1 MSILRILGLL
11 AAAGLTAWAWSRYGR
26 RVFGKGDLL
35 LVLLISLGLV
45 LLSFAPDLV
54 SDVSARLVGPMAGY
68 RLVLLLLLAVFLL
81 FVLWLRQTARITGQ
95 ERRLVGLMDALTAR
109 HFVETNPRLEVEGQV
124 LAVIPA
130 YNEAEAIGGV
140 LADMPRTCAGLKV
153 QPLVVDDASRDE
165 TAEVVKNLGVPVVSN
180 PINRGGGGALRVGYA
195 LARALGAAVVVT
207 LDADGQH
214 LPGQMERLVKP
225 IVDDQADLVVG
236 SRILGDS
243 EGGAAIRQAGI
254 FFFNRLVSLL
264 LMRKVTDCSS
274 GYKAIRT
281 KWLDRLQLTQEQF
294 HTTDFLISAVRAGAR
309 FREVPITIKLRAA
322 GQSKKGSSLRYGL
335 GFSRAIFS
343 AWWRK

>member
-1 MSILRILGLL
+1 L
-11 AAAGLTAWAWSRYGR
+11 AAIGIAGWAWSRYKR
-26 RVFGKGDLL
+26 RAFGKGDLL
-35 LVLLISLGLV
+35 LVFLVSLGLG
-45 LLSFAPDLV
+45 LLAIAPGLV

-81 FVLWLRQTARITGQ
+81 FVLWLRQTARIIQQ
-95 ERRLVGLMDALTAR
+95 ERKLVGLMDALTAR
-109 HFVETNPRLEVEGQV
+109 HFVENNPPINLDGGV

-130 YNEAEAIGGV
+130 YNESEAIGGV
-140 LADMPRTCAGLKV
+140 LKDMPATCAGLKV
-153 QPLVVDDASRDE
+153 QPLVVDDASSDE
-165 TAEVVKNLGVPVVSN
+165 TAEVVRSHDVPVVSN

-195 LARALGAAVVVT
+195 LGRALGAGVVVT

-214 LPGQMERLVKP
+214 LPGQMERLVGP
-225 IVDDQADLVVG
+225 IVQDQADLVVG
-236 SRILGDS
+236 SRILGES

-254 FFFNRLVSLL
+254 FFFNRLVSLML
-264 LMRKVTDCSS
+264 RRKITDCSS

-281 KWLDRLQLTQEQF
+281 LWLDKLVLTQEQF
-294 HTTDFLISAVRAGAR
+294 HTTDFLFSAIKAGVR